1 MVPAMI
7 YLIGMPTAVVVGTS
21 LFQICF
27 VAAVTGFLHAYNN
40 HSVDILLALLLVAGG
55 VVGTQFGS
63 RFGGR
68 LRAEHTRVL
77 LAILVLL
84 VCGKPAWD
92 LVAPPRDP
100 TRSRRRGPVA
110 EGAQG
115 GWVRSCRCGLRSCGF
130 RRQRHR
136 SGSPGRS
143 HQRSG
148 SSGKDHNPSSA
159 PPASVGLERG
169 RARVEVEEG
178 VALGR
183 VAKLVS
189 HVADPGPHSPPHRL
203 AGGRGPARHHVA
215 GQPSPVTSLGPRLRP
230 LGLALRHTSYVRPL
244 RELLGRRAH
253 RQPRLHQALDDQR
266 ASAVAAGTNSPT
278 RSK

>member
-84 VCGKPAWD
+84 VCGKLAWD

-100 TRSRRRGPVA
+100 TRSRRREARSRKEPRVA
-110 EGAQG
+110 GF
-115 GWVRSCRCGLRSCGF
+115 VRAARASFVRI
-130 RRQRHR
+130 RRHGHR

-148 SSGKDHNPSSA
+148 SSGKITTSQLLL
-159 PPASVGLERG
+159 PALAWSEAV
-169 RARVEVEEG
+169 
-178 VALGR
+178 LGSR
-183 VAKLVS
+183 SRKVS
-189 HVADPGPHSPPHRL
+189 R
-203 AGGRGPARHHVA
+203 
-215 GQPSPVTSLGPRLRP
+215 
-230 LGLALRHTSYVRPL
+230 
-244 RELLGRRAH
+244 
-253 RQPRLHQALDDQR
+253 
-266 ASAVAAGTNSPT
+266 
-278 RSK
+278 

>member
-84 VCGKPAWD
+84 VCGKLAWD

-100 TRSRRRGPVA
+100 YSIATTRPGRGRSPGWLSSLCAGLVRAIVVA
-110 EGAQG
+110 ASVIRPSIPPAEREQ
-115 GWVRSCRCGLRSCGF
+115 
-130 RRQRHR
+130 RQR
-136 SGSPGRS
+136 SQSFL
-143 HQRSG
+143 
-148 SSGKDHNPSSA
+148 

-169 RARVEVEEG
+169 RARS
-178 VALGR
+178 R
-183 VAKLVS
+183 SRKVS
-189 HVADPGPHSPPHRL
+189 R
-203 AGGRGPARHHVA
+203 
-215 GQPSPVTSLGPRLRP
+215 
-230 LGLALRHTSYVRPL
+230 
-244 RELLGRRAH
+244 
-253 RQPRLHQALDDQR
+253 
-266 ASAVAAGTNSPT
+266 
-278 RSK
+278 